1 MKIMKKVLK
10 NITKSRKGF
19 TLIELLGTI
28 VIIGIVGTIAVASV
42 LNIKTK
48 SNERFNNAQVETIKQ
63 AGQTYFTDNKKLLPV
78 VIGQTNYVALEELIE
93 KII

>member
-1 MKIMKKVLK
+1 MKREKQQI
-10 NITKSRKGF
+10 KSRKGF

-78 VIGQTNYVALEELIE
+78 VIGQTNYVA
-93 KII
+93 

>member
-1 MKIMKKVLK
+1 MKREKQQI
-10 NITKSRKGF
+10 KSRKGF

>member
-1 MKIMKKVLK
+1 MKKVLK

-48 SNERFNNAQVETIKQ
+48 SNERFNNAQVETIK
-63 AGQTYFTDNKKLLPV
+63 
-78 VIGQTNYVALEELIE
+78 
-93 KII
+93 

>member
-1 MKIMKKVLK
+1 MKKVLK